1 MPLDLTYG
9 VFAGLV
15 GASLL
20 FLPPTEAMR
29 AADPPRGAVA
39 FALGPE
45 VDVRGGRRL
54 SRNFASLEY
63 LPESRGP
70 LGTKPV
76 FAASLSSGGAGFVS
90 AGLRQDY
97 RLGPLQVTP
106 HFSVAAWH
114 SGQHGV
120 ETRELLQFRTGLDL
134 YLSLTER
141 TALGLGFYHLSNA
154 QLTRSITPFSAD
166 VDVFRLGLLHRF

>member
-20 FLPPTEAMR
+20 FLPPTEPMR
-29 AADPPRGAVA
+29 AGDPPRGAVA
-39 FALGPE
+39 FSLGPE
-45 VDVRGGRRL
+45 VDARGGRRL
-54 SRNFASLEY
+54 SQNFATLEY
-63 LPESRGP
+63 LPESRAP
-70 LGTKPV
+70 FGTRPV
-76 FAASLSSGGAGFVS
+76 YAAALSSDGAGFVS
-90 AGLRQDY
+90 AGLRHDY

-114 SGQHGV
+114 SGQHGF

-134 YLSLTER
+134 YLSVTEN
-141 TALGLGFYHLSNA
+141 TAVGLGFYHLSNG

-166 VDVFRLGLLHRF
+166 VDVVRIGLLHRF